1 VGSALVTLTFINWH
15 NLGQQFMTQRAKAN
29 DAHVLGGDPK
39 MLLEIA
45 RMKMPF
51 GRYEGRV
58 LIDLP
63 EPYIVWFHTNG
74 LPKGRIG
81 VLLGLLYEIK
91 ANGLEPLFDEL
102 RDPPRRPD
110 LERLEPSV
118 RDELARI
125 RRGTGQK

>member
-1 VGSALVTLTFINWH
+1 
-15 NLGQQFMTQRAKAN
+15 MTDDAKPIIPAG
-29 DAHVLGGDPK
+29 LGGDPK
-39 MLLEIA
+39 MLLDIA

-51 GRYEGRV
+51 GRFAGRV

-63 EPYIVWFHTNG
+63 EPYVVWFHTNG

-81 VLLGLLYEIK
+81 QLLGLLYEIK

-110 LERLEPSV
+110 LGRLEPRV
-118 RDELARI
+118 RAELERI
-125 RRGTGQK
+125 REREDQK

>member
-1 VGSALVTLTFINWH
+1 
-15 NLGQQFMTQRAKAN
+15 MTQRTKTDDP
-29 DAHVLGGDPK
+29 DALGGDPK
-39 MLLEIA
+39 MLLDIA

-74 LPKGRIG
+74 LPKGRLG

-102 RDPPRRPD
+102 RDPPRRPN
-110 LERLEPSV
+110 LERLEPKV

-125 RRGTGQK
+125 RRRPDQK

>member
-1 VGSALVTLTFINWH
+1 
-15 NLGQQFMTQRAKAN
+15 MTQDTKLN
-29 DAHVLGGDPK
+29 IPLDLGGDPK
-39 MLLEIA
+39 MLLDIA
-45 RMKMPF
+45 RMRMPF
-51 GRYEGRV
+51 GRFEGRV

-63 EPYIVWFHTNG
+63 EPYVVWFYTNG
-74 LPKGRIG
+74 LPKGRLG

-118 RDELARI
+118 RDELVRI
-125 RRGTGQK
+125 RRMKDQK